1 MSKMFPGFETFD
13 VQISNGINIHG
24 VRSPTTGPPLLLLHG
39 FPQTHH
45 IWHLIAPQ
53 LTPLFTVIALDLPG
67 YGASSKIPSSALES
81 HKPYSKSVLAS
92 NCVEAVDALG
102 FKDRRFGVVGH
113 DRGGRVAH
121 KMCVDF
127 PERVERC
134 MVLDIA
140 PTLAMFEQTSQ
151 GFATDY
157 WHWFF
162 LIQPAPFPETLI
174 LSNPSVFQARFFG
187 STASATLSAP
197 FIHEEAMQFYS
208 KQFNDADGVHA
219 MCEDYR
225 AAATIDLVE
234 AKEDLESGRKV
245 KCELR
250 VLWGSKGVVEKRF
263 DALREWRAVCEGV
276 VSGEAVESGH
286 YVPEEVPEVVTR
298 HVKEF
303 WGV

>member
-1 MSKMFPGFETFD
+1 
-13 VQISNGINIHG
+13 
-24 VRSPTTGPPLLLLHG
+24 
-39 FPQTHH
+39 
-45 IWHLIAPQ
+45 
-53 LTPLFTVIALDLPG
+53 
-67 YGASSKIPSSALES
+67 
-81 HKPYSKSVLAS
+81 
-92 NCVEAVDALG
+92 
-102 FKDRRFGVVGH
+102 
-113 DRGGRVAH
+113 
-121 KMCVDF
+121 MCVDF